1 MVHAVFSV
9 KGMHCSSC
17 SAAVEG
23 ALRALPGMATANVAL
38 LSNNAEVEFDS
49 WVLGDAEVA
58 DAIEAAGFEAR
69 LQLSRPARDGSGG
82 GAAIGATE
90 SDVQLLAVRGMTC
103 SACSAA
109 VEGALRKLPGVRQ
122 AAASL
127 VTGRVEVVYDP
138 DATGPRH
145 LLAAVHAAGFEADT
159 ISGQQLGFVDQNRA
173 ETAAWRRE
181 LIIAALLTAP
191 VFLVAMVFPM
201 LDCMHWLYSCMVL
214 GFPLDQ
220 LVKLAFATPVQF
232 WSGWRFHRGAYLALR
247 RGRANMNV
255 LVSLGTNAS
264 FAYSLISVLHHH
276 VARHHMTGAYRPTDF
291 FETCA
296 FLITLVLLGK
306 YLESAAK
313 GRTSEAITK
322 LCQLAPPTA
331 LLVDADEKGALLR
344 EEEVPTAL
352 VHRGDLLKVLPGAR
366 VPADGEVVEGTS
378 YLDESMLTGE
388 PAPVRKSVGD
398 AVIGGTVNTRGPLL
412 VRASRVGADTALAQV
427 VRLVEAA
434 QLAKAPIQA
443 FADRVSAVFVPVV
456 VGLAATTCLAWYLAG
471 WLGWYPDAW
480 LPQGHTV
487 FLFALLFGIAVLVI
501 ACPCAL
507 GLATPTAVMVGTGVA
522 ATNGI
527 LIKGGDALE
536 RACHVRTVVFDKT
549 GTLTEGR
556 PNVVDFKL
564 TEDCAVSADDVVRL
578 AAAVEQYSEHPLA
591 SAVLAF
597 SNTYLA
603 HPWEQQQQQQAG
615 SAHAP
620 LATGQRGAAGEAAA
634 RLPVRDVDVVV
645 GQGIRGWVSLPSPG
659 HSQLGSTAAG
669 ASSRPPSV
677 PSPPSKGTRGTAV
690 APPGEVQVAVGNRSL
705 MAEAGVQVPASAEA
719 YCRGMEAR
727 GCTFV
732 FVAAQQSLLGVLAV
746 MDPIKPEAR
755 GVVTALHQRGMHS
768 VLLTGD
774 NWHTARAVA
783 EQLGI
788 KQVIA
793 EVLPDGKV
801 GTVQELQAG
810 GSGMVAMVGDGI
822 NDSPALAQADVGIAV
837 GSGTDIAIEAADFVL
852 IRSDLDDVLCAL
864 DLSATT
870 IARVKWNYLFAML
883 YNICMIPVAAG
894 VLYPVTRV
902 QLPPWIAG
910 ACMALSSVSVV
921 ASSLLLRCYRR
932 PKPVLRDVLVIKR

>member
-1 MVHAVFSV
+1 
-9 KGMHCSSC
+9 
-17 SAAVEG
+17 
-23 ALRALPGMATANVAL
+23 MATANVAL

-58 DAIEAAGFEAR
+58 GAIEAAGFEAR

-352 VHRGDLLKVLPGAR
+352 VHRGDLLKASRGLAPCALHLAISGRGVCGLDAGLPRHDLCTAKEGGRVRARVQVLPGAR

-645 GQGIRGWVSLPSPG
+645 GQGIRGWV
-659 HSQLGSTAAG
+659 
-669 ASSRPPSV
+669 
-677 PSPPSKGTRGTAV
+677 
-690 APPGEVQVAVGNRSL
+690 AVGNRSL

-837 GSGTDIAIEAADFVL
+837 GSGTDIVIEAADFVL